1 MFSRAR
7 AVRDGTQRSRLT
19 MRKKKKRSRFTH
31 ECPLNTLTHAANGPQ
46 GHNSSNGQRTASP
59 LKSPRYPGL
68 STGIALRGGGRTPRP
83 PLLSLS
89 AHVTRAVALLLP
101 SLPPVPDAYKFPSP
115 PVSNPQ
121 IQSNP
126 PHISPENPLRQ
137 IEAKAVSSSSSRY
150 ATLRPIPPLC
160 LLFIDYCWSR
170 SLHCC

>member
-89 AHVTRAVALLLP
+89 AHVTRDPLSLP
-101 SLPPVPDAYKFPSP
+101 SQTPINSPPLPSP
-115 PVSNPQ
+115 IHKSNPT
-121 IQSNP
+121 P

-170 SLHCC
+170 SFHCC